1 MRWLRCRH
9 DARDARLETRSRWCG
24 AKCGEISHLFHIG
37 HLNDASNTTDGQR
50 SYHPPPPYHLS
61 YQGQKK
67 NFRLRFGV
75 FYGFVVVVRAY
86 YYVAFAFLASRFGF
100 RLIKV
105 IMWWF

>member
-1 MRWLRCRH
+1 MV
-9 DARDARLETRSRWCG
+9 RDRIT
-24 AKCGEISHLFHIG
+24 
-37 HLNDASNTTDGQR
+37 
-50 SYHPPPPYHLS
+50 PPPPYHLS

-75 FYGFVVVVRAY
+75 FYGFVVVVR
-86 YYVAFAFLASRFGF
+86 YYVLILQRCTFAFLASRFGF